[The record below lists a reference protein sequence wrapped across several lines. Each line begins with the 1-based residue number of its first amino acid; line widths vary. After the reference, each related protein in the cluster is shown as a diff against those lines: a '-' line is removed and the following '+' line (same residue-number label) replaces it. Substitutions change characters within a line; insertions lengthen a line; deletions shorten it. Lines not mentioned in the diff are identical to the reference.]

1 MSHLINKV
9 VTILVAVIVVSF
21 FLPWVTVESTHVG
34 TFAKMLTGKR
44 QNTVDQISGFQIP
57 IRANSDAS
65 RLAITIIRFFAPDVK
80 NADKKSFFVWLV
92 PGLGLILLVLWSY
105 ARKMDF
111 VKILIGL
118 TGIAVF
124 VFALFKITTTD
135 MSKFLLEV
143 KIAYG
148 LWLTLYSFLGI
159 GVLSFFSLA
168 KSKS

>member
-1 MSHLINKV
+1 MSHLNNKV

-21 FLPWVTVESTHVG
+21 FLPWVTVESSQVG
-34 TFAKMLTGKR
+34 TFAKILTGKR
-44 QNTVDQISGFQIP
+44 QNTIDQISGFQIP

-92 PGLGLILLVLWSY
+92 PGLGLILLALWSY

-111 VKILIGL
+111 VKILIGI

-135 MSKFLLEV
+135 MSKFLIEV